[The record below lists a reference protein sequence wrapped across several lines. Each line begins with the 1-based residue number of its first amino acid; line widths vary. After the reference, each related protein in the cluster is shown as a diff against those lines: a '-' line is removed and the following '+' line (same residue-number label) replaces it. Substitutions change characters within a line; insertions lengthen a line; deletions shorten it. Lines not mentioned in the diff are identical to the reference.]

1 MPPTTLPAA
10 TSTTIPPRSADELA
24 GARVLCSYAQA
35 NVPDDVLTRL
45 REGKAAGVLW
55 YGENVPDVATAST
68 NARAIQQAANAAPD
82 PAPAI
87 IATDQEG
94 GAIRRIPG
102 PPEASAQTLGTQG
115 PATIRDQAKG
125 AAAALRQWGI
135 NVDLAPVADVAR
147 AGSFEAAQ
155 ERSFGTEP
163 AAVAAAVVT
172 FIGGLHDGGVAATLK
187 HFPGLGAAITNTDLA
202 QSVVTVPADSLRS
215 VDIPPFT
222 AGIAA
227 GVELVMV
234 SSAQYPALDS
244 VPAVV
249 SRTIVHDLLRSQLA
263 FKGVI
268 ISDAFDTDAVA
279 AVGPIGTA
287 AVAAAN
293 AGVDLFISRH
303 APPCAQIQSSLA
315 AAITDGRIPRADAE
329 AAYTRIMQLR
339 RTLPTPPL

>member
-1 MPPTTLPAA
+1 M
-10 TSTTIPPRSADELA
+10 
-24 GARVLCSYAQA
+24 CSYAEA
-35 NVPDDVLTRL
+35 DVPDDVLTRL

-55 YGENVPDVATAST
+55 YGENVPDVATASA
-68 NARAIQQAANAAPD
+68 NASAIQKAASASPN

-87 IATDQEG
+87 VATDQEG

-102 PPEASAQTLGTQG
+102 PPEASAQALGTEG

-147 AGSFEAAQ
+147 SGSFEAAQ
-155 ERSFGTEP
+155 ERSFGSDPT
-163 AAVAAAVVT
+163 AVAADVVT
-172 FIGGLHDGGVAATLK
+172 FIGGLHVGGVAATLK

-202 QSVVTVPADSLRS
+202 QSIVNVPADTLRA
-215 VDIPPFT
+215 VDLPPFI
-222 AGIAA
+222 AGIGA
-227 GVELVMV
+227 GADLVMV

-244 VPAVV
+244 GPAVV
-249 SRTIVHDLLRSQLA
+249 SRAIVHDLLRSQLA

-303 APPCAQIQSSLA
+303 APPCVQIQASLA
-315 AAITDGRIPRADAE
+315 SAIADGRIPRADAE
-329 AAYTRIMQLR
+329 AAYTRVMQLR
-339 RTLPTPPL
+339 RTLPTG

>member
-1 MPPTTLPAA
+1 MPTTVPAT

-24 GARVLCSYAQA
+24 GARVLCSYAEA
-35 NVPDDVLTRL
+35 NVPDEVLTRL
-45 REGKAAGVLW
+45 SEGKAAGVLW
-55 YGENVPDVATAST
+55 YGENVPDLATASA
-68 NARAIQQAANAAPD
+68 NAGAIQKAASAAPD

-87 IATDQEG
+87 VATDQEG
-94 GAIRRIPG
+94 GAVRRIPG
-102 PPEASAQTLGTQG
+102 PPDASAQTLGTQG
-115 PATIRDQAKG
+115 PVTIRDQAKG
-125 AAAALRQWGI
+125 AATALRQWGI
-135 NVDLAPVADVAR
+135 NVDLAPVADVVR
-147 AGSFEAAQ
+147 TGSFEAAQ
-155 ERSFGTEP
+155 ERSFGTDP

-172 FIGGLHDGGVAATLK
+172 FIGGLHDGRVAATLK

-202 QSVVTVPADSLRS
+202 QSVVTVPADILRS

-222 AGIAA
+222 AGITA
-227 GVELVMV
+227 GVDLVMV

-244 VPAVV
+244 MPAVV
-249 SRTIVHDLLRSQLA
+249 SRAIVHDLLRSQLA

-293 AGVDLFISRH
+293 AGVDLFISRR
-303 APPCAQIQSSLA
+303 APPCAQIQASLA

-329 AAYTRIMQLR
+329 AAYTRVMQLR
-339 RTLPTPPL
+339 RSLPTSPP